1 MRKSLSMSLFT
12 NVLAALS
19 AFSMATVSA
28 AAVDSG
34 VLPSRKAEYAA
45 ADKAK
50 GIKRANAP
58 CIAWSDPD
66 VPTRAVLLCI
76 HGLGL
81 HKDTYEAFGKRM
93 QALGIA
99 TYAIDMRGFGDFM
112 SSTGQK
118 TCDFDGC
125 LSDVRRSLIAIRRA
139 NPDKPIFLLGESM
152 GGAIALRVTAMY
164 PELIDGLISS
174 VPAGDR
180 FKQGRSS
187 WKVAIKYLKNKDKP
201 FNVGESVIEQ
211 ATQKPELR
219 EAWSKDPVARMN
231 ISPKELMQ
239 FQTFMNQNHK
249 SAKLITAKPVL
260 IVQGCEDKL
269 VRPEGTVELYNKLS
283 TPDREI
289 VLIPH
294 GEHLIFEENQFNDEV
309 ILKVASWID
318 KHISTAASNNQI
330 K

>member
-1 MRKSLSMSLFT
+1 MSLF
-12 NVLAALS
+12 VYLMAAFAVFLTS
-19 AFSMATVSA
+19 LVSA
-28 AAVDSG
+28 AAIESG
-34 VLPSRKAEYAA
+34 GSASNVIKKDRRAEYAA

-58 CIAWSDPD
+58 CIVWSDAN

-99 TYAIDMRGFGDFM
+99 TYAIDVRGFGDFM
-112 SSTGQK
+112 ASKGHK

-231 ISPKELMQ
+231 LSPKELMQ
-239 FQTFMNQNHK
+239 FQMFMNQNHK
-249 SAKLITAKPVL
+249 SAKLITSKPVL

-269 VRPEGTVELYNKLS
+269 VKPEGTVELYNKLS

-289 VLIPH
+289 VLIPNA
-294 GEHLIFEENQFNDEV
+294 EHLIFEENQFDDEV
-309 ILKVASWID
+309 ITKVAGWID
-318 KHISTAASNNQI
+318 NHISASSANQI

>member
-1 MRKSLSMSLFT
+1 MSLFIK
-12 NVLAALS
+12 VLAAFAGLLFLQFP
-19 AFSMATVSA
+19 AFAATTE
-28 AAVDSG
+28 AAVTGSG
-34 VLPSRKAEYAA
+34 AKADRKAEYAA
-45 ADKAK
+45 EDKAK

-99 TYAIDMRGFGDFM
+99 TYAIDVRGFGDFM
-112 SSTGQK
+112 ASKGQR

-139 NPDKPIFLLGESM
+139 NPNKPVFLLGESM
-152 GGAIALRVTAMY
+152 GGAIALRVTSMY

-239 FQTFMNQNHK
+239 FQMFMNQNHK
-249 SAKLITAKPVL
+249 SAKLITSKPVL

-269 VRPEGTVELYNKLS
+269 VKPEGTVELYNKLS
-283 TPDREI
+283 TSNREI
-289 VLIPH
+289 VLIPNA
-294 GEHLIFEENQFNDEV
+294 EHLIFEENQFNDQV
-309 ILKVASWID
+309 ITKVAGWID
-318 KHISTAASNNQI
+318 NHISASGANQI